1 MCRENQRSSAI
12 TSFESFHDSKTD
24 PEEQIVSI
32 VVMGVS
38 GAGKSTVGNMLA
50 SQLGFTFCDADGL
63 HPPENVER
71 MASGHPLGDTD
82 RWPWLEA
89 VGQYLAD
96 SRKVHR
102 GTVMAC
108 SALKHSYRDVLRN
121 HVPDV
126 FFVFLDGPM
135 SIVRDRINDRN
146 HEFMP
151 ATLLASQYASL
162 EPLSEAERGIR
173 IDIAETP
180 ARIVSAVT
188 SAMAAASMPQ
198 KLWDR

>member
-1 MCRENQRSSAI
+1 
-12 TSFESFHDSKTD
+12 
-24 PEEQIVSI
+24 
-32 VVMGVS
+32 MGVS

-50 SQLGFTFCDADGL
+50 LELGFTFCDADSL
-63 HPPENVER
+63 HPPANVER
-71 MASGHPLGDTD
+71 MASGHPLDDTD
-82 RWPWLEA
+82 RWPWLET
-89 VGQYLAD
+89 VGRTLAD
-96 SRKVHR
+96 SRQAHR

-108 SALKHSYRDVLRN
+108 SALKHSYRDALRE

-135 SIVRDRINDRN
+135 SIVHKRINSRH

-173 IDIAETP
+173 IDIKETP
-180 ARIVSAVT
+180 ARIVSAIR
-188 SAMAAASMPQ
+188 SAVGTAAMPHA
-198 KLWDR
+198 LRDS